1 MFIVRWRGYLSSI
14 SPTARMVKGS
24 ASGESPILYSLFR
37 SADRSSLSG
46 DPVLE
51 FSLSSSD
58 SGQVVYSKV

>member
-1 MFIVRWRGYLSSI
+1 LEGISVLDLSYCNG
-14 SPTARMVKGS
+14 MVKGY
-24 ASGESPILYSLFR
+24 ASGENPILYSLFR